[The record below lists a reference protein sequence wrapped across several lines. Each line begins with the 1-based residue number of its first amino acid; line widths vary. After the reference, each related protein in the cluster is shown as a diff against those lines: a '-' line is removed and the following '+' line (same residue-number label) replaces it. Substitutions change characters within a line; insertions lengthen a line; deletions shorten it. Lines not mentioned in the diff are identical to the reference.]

1 MQLHKCDQLF
11 MLAHQLVDSE
21 PDSEISWYTVG
32 CYYYAANQP
41 RAAKSFLSMG

>member
-1 MQLHKCDQLF
+1 